1 MERVVGNAHV
11 NNYKAKLERKAR
23 HEKGSTNQPS
33 SPNGNGRTDQ
43 VESVYESAEHLAG
56 SLPGLGMRV
65 SVSKA
70 ELTELSDAGGA
81 KAKQL

>member
-1 MERVVGNAHV
+1 MERVVGNTHV

-23 HEKGSTNQPS
+23 HDEGGAGQPN
-33 SPNGNGRTDQ
+33 SPNGNGRADQ

-65 SVSKA
+65 SVSQA
-70 ELTELSDAGGA
+70 ELSELTDGGSA
-81 KAKQL
+81 KAKKL

>member
-11 NNYKAKLERKAR
+11 NNYKAKLERKASR
-23 HEKGSTNQPS
+23 DSGGPRGQPS
-33 SPNGNGRTDQ
+33 SPSGNGRGDQ

-70 ELTELSDAGGA
+70 ELTELKD
-81 KAKQL
+81 KEM